1 MKHASSS
8 SSTLDLSVGSIKWGE
23 RTKGVL
29 TEAEQGQFIEN
40 VKFLFNQEKL
50 DADRRRLG
58 LLNLKHIA
66 IESLIPPDS
75 KIVKESAEYVVD
87 LYKPTLMRH
96 VWRTYYFGALISTH
110 DGIEFDRELGFSAS
124 MLHDLGL
131 TPTADPQ
138 PCECCFAVNGGIHA
152 RDFLLGK
159 GFSREHAE
167 TVGHAIA
174 VHLNYHVPY
183 EEHGDTAFLVTRGA
197 ICDVF
202 GTGASRIAEKAVKEV
217 LARYPRDEL
226 YTVFNDTAFVHL
238 RDTRFEASFR
248 AVRNGD
254 IEVITHPLDQPPYA

>member
-1 MKHASSS
+1 
-8 SSTLDLSVGSIKWGE
+8 VGREDQRCSHRDRKSQL
-23 RTKGVL
+23 V
-29 TEAEQGQFIEN
+29 EN
-40 VKFLFNQEKL
+40 VKFLFGQETL
-50 DADRRRLG
+50 DAERRRLG
-58 LLNLKHIA
+58 LLNPKHIA
-66 IESLIPPDS
+66 IEDLVPPNT
-75 KIVKESAEYVVD
+75 KIVRESAEYVGD
-87 LYKPTLMRH
+87 IYKPTLIRH
-96 VWRTYYFGALISTH
+96 VWRTYYFGALISAH

-152 RDFLLGK
+152 RDFFLGK

-174 VHLNYHVPY
+174 VHLNYHVPA

-202 GTGASRIAEKAVKEV
+202 GTGASRIAEESVKEV
-217 LARYPRDEL
+217 LARYPRNEL

-238 RDTRFEASFR
+238 LDTRFEASFR
-248 AVRNGD
+248 AVRNGE
-254 IEVITHPLDQPPYA
+254 IEVIAHPLDQAPYV